1 MSKPTNGIC
10 WLYKCPN
17 CGNKK
22 TLTVNYEKYVQY
34 KCTVCEYQFIRK
46 KEIKKWQIKKK
57 PLYKTK

>member
-22 TLTVNYEKYVQY
+22 TLTVNYEKYIQY
-34 KCTVCEYQFIRK
+34 KCTVCEHQFIRK
-46 KEIKKWQIKKK
+46 KEIKNGKKTERK
-57 PLYKTK
+57 

>member
-22 TLTVNYEKYVQY
+22 TFTINYEKYTQY
-34 KCTVCEYQFIRK
+34 KCSVCKFQFIK
-46 KEIKKWQIKKK
+46 EKEIKNGK
-57 PLYKTK
+57 

>member
-1 MSKPTNGIC
+1 MSKPMNGIC

-46 KEIKKWQIKKK
+46 KEIKNGE
-57 PLYKTK
+57 